1 MIKMKIIILI
11 AVTLILHCSL
21 AFAQTKSLDMD
32 IRGRGCN
39 GGSGLCSI
47 GGIGSKQTNMKNFNI
62 TKLSSKSMVIEIEAS
77 KLTLEEQNIFFG
89 KSYAQVLADEQLLF
103 IQEQDFVFDINTLL
117 YLELDPAYRVL
128 KRGTYPI
135 EIVND
140 TILVSVTL
148 TSM

>member
-1 MIKMKIIILI
+1 MKIVILI
-11 AVTLILHCSL
+11 VTSLILYCS
-21 AFAQTKSLDMD
+21 AAIAQTKSLDMD

-47 GGIGSKQTNMKNFNI
+47 GTIGSKQSNMKNFNI
-62 TKLSSKSMVIEIEAS
+62 TKLTSKSMVIEVEVT

-128 KRGTYPI
+128 KRGSYPI

-140 TILVSVTL
+140 TILVSVVL
-148 TSM
+148 SSQ

>member
-1 MIKMKIIILI
+1 MKIIVLI
-11 AVTLILHCSL
+11 IAAFTLYCAPVI
-21 AFAQTKSLDMD
+21 AQTKSIGLD
-32 IRGRGCN
+32 IRGRDCG

-47 GGIGSKQTNMKNFNI
+47 GSTGSKQSNMKNFNI

-89 KSYAQVLADEQLLF
+89 KSYAQVLTDEQLLF
-103 IQEQDFVFDINTLL
+103 FQEQDFVFDINTLL

-140 TILVSVTL
+140 TILVSLTL
-148 TSM
+148 TTQ

>member
-1 MIKMKIIILI
+1 MKIIILI
-11 AVTLILHCSL
+11 TTSLILYCSS
-21 AFAQTKSLDMD
+21 AIAQTKPLDMD

-39 GGSGLCSI
+39 GGSGLCSTTI
-47 GGIGSKQTNMKNFNI
+47 TGSKQSNMKNFNI
-62 TKLSSKSMVIEIEAS
+62 TKLTSKSMVIEIEAS
-77 KLTLEEQNIFFG
+77 KLTIEEQNIFFG

-128 KRGTYPI
+128 KRGSYPI

-148 TSM
+148 TSQ